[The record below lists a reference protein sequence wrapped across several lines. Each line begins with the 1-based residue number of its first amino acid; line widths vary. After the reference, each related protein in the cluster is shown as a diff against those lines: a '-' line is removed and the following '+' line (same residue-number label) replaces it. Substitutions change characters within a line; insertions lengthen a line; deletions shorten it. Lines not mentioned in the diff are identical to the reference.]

1 MGVRRACIRPAPCG
15 AATGSFGKDGRFEI
29 KRLTPLLRSRRI
41 AAAAALAAAAFWSGC
56 SDVPNS
62 LSGPDPETAQA
73 SLTRIQELDIRPA
86 LEAQERHG
94 DRLLAISGVV
104 GHGVGVG
111 TNGEPTVVV
120 FTLRPGTSGIPDRVD
135 GVPTRTVASGMFVA
149 LIDET
154 AGIRP
159 APLGMSIGHPDIT
172 AGSLGF
178 KVKDIVSGNSYIVS
192 NNHVMANSNKA
203 SIGDNILQPGPFD
216 GGSDPADKI
225 GTLADFVEIK
235 FDGSD
240 NVVDAAIA
248 SIVSGDVMSHTGG
261 EGYGQ
266 PSAVT
271 KPALWGMSVTK
282 YGRTTEGTFG
292 IVDATNATVNVCYK
306 TQGPFRCKEL
316 ARFVGQ
322 IIITPGSFSAGGD
335 SGSGIVTN
343 DGNNYPVGLLFAGSS
358 SRYDRQSDRPRTERV
373 RRYDR

>member
-104 GHGVGVG
+104 GHGAGVG

-159 APLGMSIGHPDIT
+159 AAPGHVHRPPR
-172 AGSLGF
+172 
-178 KVKDIVSGNSYIVS
+178 
-192 NNHVMANSNKA
+192 H
-203 SIGDNILQPGPFD
+203 
-216 GGSDPADKI
+216 
-225 GTLADFVEIK
+225 
-235 FDGSD
+235 
-240 NVVDAAIA
+240 
-248 SIVSGDVMSHTGG
+248 HCR
-261 EGYGQ
+261 
-266 PSAVT
+266 VT
-271 KPALWGMSVTK
+271 WL
-282 YGRTTEGTFG
+282 
-292 IVDATNATVNVCYK
+292 
-306 TQGPFRCKEL
+306 
-316 ARFVGQ
+316 
-322 IIITPGSFSAGGD
+322 
-335 SGSGIVTN
+335 
-343 DGNNYPVGLLFAGSS
+343 
-358 SRYDRQSDRPRTERV
+358 
-373 RRYDR
+373 

>member
-1 MGVRRACIRPAPCG
+1 M
-15 AATGSFGKDGRFEI
+15 
-29 KRLTPLLRSRRI
+29 KRLTPLLRARRI

-56 SDVPNS
+56 SDLPNS

-149 LIDET
+149 LTDET

-159 APLGMSIGHPDIT
+159 AHLGMSTGHPDIT
-172 AGSLGF
+172 AGTLGF
-178 KVKDIVSGNSYIVS
+178 KVKDGSGNSYILS
-192 NNHVMANSNKA
+192 NNHVMANSNNA
-203 SIGDNILQPGPFD
+203 SKGDNILQPGPYD

-225 GTLADFVEIK
+225 GTLYDFEEIK

-240 NVVDAAIA
+240 NIIDAAIA
-248 SIVSGDVMSHTGG
+248 SIVSGDVLSDTPGD
-261 EGYGQ
+261 GYGQ
-266 PSAVT
+266 PSADT
-271 KPALWGMSVTK
+271 ESASLSMSVTK
-282 YGRTTEGTFG
+282 YGRTTGETAGT
-292 IVDATNATVNVCYK
+292 VDAINATVKVCYK
-306 TQGPFRCKEL
+306 TQGPVRCKTTRPFCWADRHY
-316 ARFVGQ
+316 ARLIQ
-322 IIITPGSFSAGGD
+322 
-335 SGSGIVTN
+335 
-343 DGNNYPVGLLFAGSS
+343 
-358 SRYDRQSDRPRTERV
+358 
-373 RRYDR
+373 